1 LNDRKPLFLPETIS
15 KGNNNLQLLLYKR
28 DIAII
33 KGKREIEKV
42 LILGAR
48 RKILKTWVVLLLLLL
63 EQLSKIKFWFIVG
76 QHCSRHTSNRPK
88 NKETET
94 S

>member
-48 RKILKTWVVLLLLLL
+48 RKILKNMGCFVVAVVRTT
-63 EQLSKIKFWFIVG
+63 QQNKILV
-76 QHCSRHTSNRPK
+76 HCWTTLFQTYIK
-88 NKETET
+88 QAKK
-94 S
+94 